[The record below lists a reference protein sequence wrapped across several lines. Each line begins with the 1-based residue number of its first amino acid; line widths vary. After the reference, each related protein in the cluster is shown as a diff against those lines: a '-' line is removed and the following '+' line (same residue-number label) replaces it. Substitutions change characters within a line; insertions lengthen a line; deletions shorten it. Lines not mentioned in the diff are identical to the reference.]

1 MDGNTIAA
9 LIFGVAMVSFFGGM
23 LAQYLCGE
31 PKCKH
36 KYEEIAND
44 LIGKKHVV
52 VYMCK
57 SCGKRKVTKVK

>member
-1 MDGNTIAA
+1 MGKEIIAV
-9 LIFGVAMVSFFGGM
+9 IFVCL
-23 LAQYLCGE
+23 LAGLGLGTLLHYLYGE

-44 LIGKKHVV
+44 LFGNKRVV

>member
-1 MDGNTIAA
+1 MGKEIVGI
-9 LIFGVAMVSFFGGM
+9 IFGCLVAGIG
-23 LAQYLCGE
+23 LGALLQYLYGE
-31 PKCKH
+31 PRCKH

-44 LIGKKHVV
+44 HLNNKHVV

>member
-1 MDGNTIAA
+1 MGKEIVAIIFVCLLVGFGLGI
-9 LIFGVAMVSFFGGM
+9 LI
-23 LAQYLCGE
+23 QYLYGE

-44 LIGKKHVV
+44 LFGNKRVV

>member
-23 LAQYLCGE
+23 LIQYLCGE
-31 PKCKH
+31 PRCKH

-44 LIGKKHVV
+44 LFGNKRVV

>member
-1 MDGNTIAA
+1 MGREIVGI
-9 LIFGVAMVSFFGGM
+9 IFGCLVAGIG
-23 LAQYLCGE
+23 LGALLQYLYGE

-44 LIGKKHVV
+44 HLNNKHVI

-57 SCGKRKVTKVK
+57 NCGKRKVTKVK

>member
-1 MDGNTIAA
+1 MGKEIIAI
-9 LIFGVAMVSFFGGM
+9 IFVCL
-23 LAQYLCGE
+23 LAGIGLGTLLYYLYGE

-44 LIGKKHVV
+44 LFGNKRVV

-57 SCGKRKVTKVK
+57 SCGKRKVTKVR

>member
-1 MDGNTIAA
+1 MGREIVGI
-9 LIFGVAMVSFFGGM
+9 IFGCLVAGIG
-23 LAQYLCGE
+23 LGALLQYLYGE

-44 LIGKKHVV
+44 HLNNKHVV

>member
-1 MDGNTIAA
+1 MGREIVAIVFGCLVAGIGFGA
-9 LIFGVAMVSFFGGM
+9 L
-23 LAQYLCGE
+23 LQYSYGE

-44 LIGKKHVV
+44 HLNNKHVI

-57 SCGKRKVTKVK
+57 NCGKRKVTKVK

>member
-1 MDGNTIAA
+1 MGKEIVAI
-9 LIFGVAMVSFFGGM
+9 IFGCLVAGIG
-23 LAQYLCGE
+23 LGALLQYLYGE

-44 LIGKKHVV
+44 LFGNKRVV

-57 SCGKRKVTKVK
+57 NCGKRKVTKVK

>member
-1 MDGNTIAA
+1 MGREI
-9 LIFGVAMVSFFGGM
+9 VAIVFVCL
-23 LAQYLCGE
+23 LAGTGLGTLLHYLYGE

-44 LIGKKHVV
+44 HLNNKHVV

-57 SCGKRKVTKVK
+57 NCGKRKVTKVK

>member
-1 MDGNTIAA
+1 MGKEIVAIIFVCLLVGFGLGI
-9 LIFGVAMVSFFGGM
+9 LI
-23 LAQYLCGE
+23 QYLYGE

-44 LIGKKHVV
+44 LFGNKRIV

>member
-1 MDGNTIAA
+1 MGREIVAIVFGCLVAGIGLGA
-9 LIFGVAMVSFFGGM
+9 L
-23 LAQYLCGE
+23 LQYLYGE
-31 PKCKH
+31 PKCNH

-44 LIGKKHVV
+44 HLNNKHIV

>member
-1 MDGNTIAA
+1 MGKEVIAI
-9 LIFGVAMVSFFGGM
+9 IFVCL
-23 LAQYLCGE
+23 LAGICLGTLLHYLYGE

-44 LIGKKHVV
+44 LFGKKRVV